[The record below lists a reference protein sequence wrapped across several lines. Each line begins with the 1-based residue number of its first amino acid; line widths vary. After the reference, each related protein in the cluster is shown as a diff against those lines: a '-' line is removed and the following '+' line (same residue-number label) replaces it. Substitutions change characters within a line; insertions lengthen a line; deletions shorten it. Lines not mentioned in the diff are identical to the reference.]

1 MVRNAQKKQMTRD
14 KDLRGYLGAGI
25 IFFLVMGL
33 LLFLAF
39 YEIPETNNDIFKV
52 IVGMLVGSL
61 TVVIY
66 TFIGKNPEEVA
77 ELQAKSQSLET
88 KVSQL
93 VKEKDNVEFMLR
105 SLQSD
110 VINKLSVT
118 GQNFQ
123 YKQND
128 KSIKKTS

>member
-1 MVRNAQKKQMTRD
+1 MIKD
-14 KDLRGYLGAGI
+14 KDLRGYIGAGV

-61 TVVIY
+61 SVVIY

-77 ELQAKSQSLET
+77 ELQAKSQSLEA
-88 KVSQL
+88 KVKQL
-93 VKEKDNVEFMLR
+93 AEEKDNIESLLR
-105 SLQSD
+105 DLQSD
-110 VINKLSVT
+110 VIEKLSVT

-123 YKQND
+123 YKD
-128 KSIKKTS
+128 CE